1 MLYGKTKQNISRSTA
16 IGVLWISESFGCN
29 AFGTTPGN
37 VWGTCS
43 LSIFPG
49 SLPAC
54 RPIARSCRVPPNPAQ
69 CTGCTG
75 QLIEAVLRNH
85 LASGTSGEDS
95 KEVCPQRW
103 LRWAMDAISQHSVYH
118 LFGKGS
124 YFHPALASCW
134 PGRPNERVA
143 PHWVGFLRIP
153 PGIRV
158 ERSDVDSPGSLSGK
172 WAGVGAARVAS
183 VPSTCQPQ
191 VWFSDGCSGI

>member
-1 MLYGKTKQNISRSTA
+1 MLWHLVLYGKTKQNISRSTA

-69 CTGCTG
+69 CTSCTG

-85 LASGTSGEDS
+85 LVSGTSGEDS
-95 KEVCPQRW
+95 KEVISTEVAEVGHGRDFPTQRVPPVW
-103 LRWAMDAISQHSVYH
+103 
-118 LFGKGS
+118 
-124 YFHPALASCW
+124 
-134 PGRPNERVA
+134 E
-143 PHWVGFLRIP
+143 GFLLSSC
-153 PGIRV
+153 PG
-158 ERSDVDSPGSLSGK
+158 LLL
-172 WAGVGAARVAS
+172 ARQA
-183 VPSTCQPQ
+183 Q
-191 VWFSDGCSGI
+191 